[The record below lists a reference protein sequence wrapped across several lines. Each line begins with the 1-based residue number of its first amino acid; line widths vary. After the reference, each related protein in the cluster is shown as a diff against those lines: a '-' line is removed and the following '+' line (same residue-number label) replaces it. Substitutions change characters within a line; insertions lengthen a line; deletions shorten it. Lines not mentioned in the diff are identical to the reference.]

1 MTNIDMLHYINP
13 IVENVRK
20 TLLENQFASGG
31 LALGIIGG
39 TVAILRQLPKQ
50 LIDWA
55 YDRVVISVEVNSSD
69 NAYEWFAVWLG
80 KQPVQTKMRDLNL
93 KTRRASEEGG
103 FSLSDDVDAPKAL
116 LAPTN
121 GKFWIRFQGRRFWLS
136 ANREKMQGQNGLL
149 ASFHETLTIRT
160 FIWNRKFINDLI
172 GEAYR
177 STVKPEEKRVEI
189 MTPRWDDWNVRQRV
203 IPRAPESLVY
213 SDNLISKI
221 VSDAK
226 KFLESETW
234 YADMGIP
241 WRRGYL
247 LHGPAGNGKSSL
259 ITAVAGVLGKSICV
273 LNLSS
278 LSLTDDSL
286 TNLLGDAPDGSLILL
301 EDVDAVF
308 NQRNKAIGN
317 ESKLSFHGLLNAL
330 DGVTAQ
336 QGRLVFMTTNH
347 LEKLDPA
354 LVRPGR
360 ADAHFF
366 LGNASQVQVKRMLE
380 RFYPG
385 IEAQVALTLAARVP
399 ENTFSM
405 AKIQEFMLRHR
416 DDLPGAM
423 ENWNELE
430 DGVAVTRA

>member
-13 IVENVRK
+13 IFENVRK

-39 TVAILRQLPKQ
+39 TVAMLRQLPKQ

-69 NAYEWFAVWLG
+69 QAYEWFAVWLG
-80 KQPVQTKMRDLNL
+80 KQPVQLKMRDLNL

-103 FSLSDDVDAPKAL
+103 FSLGEEEDAPKAL

-121 GKFWIRFQGRRFWLS
+121 GKFWIRFQGKQFWLS

-160 FIWNRKFINDLI
+160 FFWNRPVIHDLI
-172 GEAYR
+172 SEAYR

-226 KFLESETW
+226 KFLESEAW

-247 LHGPAGNGKSSL
+247 LHGPPGNGKSSL

-273 LNLSS
+273 MNLSS

-308 NQRNKAIGN
+308 NQRNKASGN
-317 ESKLSFHGLLNAL
+317 ESKLSFNGLLNAL

-366 LGNASQVQVKRMLE
+366 LGNASQAQVKRMLE

-385 IEAQVALTLAARVP
+385 IEAQEAESLAARVP

>member
-1 MTNIDMLHYINP
+1 MTNIDILHYINP
-13 IVENVRK
+13 IIDSVRK

-39 TVAILRQLPKQ
+39 TVAMLRQLPKQ

-55 YDRVVISVEVNSSD
+55 YERVVISIEVNSSD
-69 NAYEWFAVWLG
+69 QAYEWFAVWLG
-80 KQPVQTKMRDLNL
+80 KQPVQLKMRDLNL

-103 FSLSDDVDAPKAL
+103 FSLGEEADAPKAL

-121 GKFWIRFQGRRFWLS
+121 GKFWIRFQGRPFWLS

-149 ASFHETLTIRT
+149 ASFHETLTVRT
-160 FIWNRKFINDLI
+160 FVWNRAFVNDLI
-172 GEAYR
+172 AEAYR

-213 SDNLISKI
+213 SDNLLENI
-221 VSDAK
+221 VADAK
-226 KFLESETW
+226 KFLESEAW

-247 LHGPAGNGKSSL
+247 LHGPPGNGKSSL

-308 NQRNKAIGN
+308 NQRNKASGN
-317 ESKLSFHGLLNAL
+317 ESKLSFNGLLNAL

-336 QGRLVFMTTNH
+336 QGRLVFLTTNH

-366 LGNASQVQVKRMLE
+366 LNNASQMQVQKMLT
-380 RFYPG
+380 RFYPS
-385 IEAQVALTLAARVP
+385 ITSEQAASLAARVP
-399 ENTFSM
+399 EHALSM

-416 DDLPGAM
+416 DDLAGAM
-423 ENWNELE
+423 ADWKELE
-430 DGVAVTRA
+430 EARVSVQA

>member
-13 IVENVRK
+13 IIDSLRK

-39 TVAILRQLPKQ
+39 TVAILRQLPQ
-50 LIDWA
+50 QVINWA

-69 NAYEWFAVWLG
+69 DAYEWFAVWLG

-93 KTRRASEEGG
+93 KTRRASAEGG
-103 FSLSDDVDAPKAL
+103 FSLGENPDAPKAL

-121 GKFWIRFQGRRFWLS
+121 GKFWIRFQGKQFWLC

-160 FIWNRKFINDLI
+160 FFWNRPVIHDLI
-172 GEAYR
+172 SEAYR

-213 SDNLISKI
+213 SDNLLENI
-221 VSDAK
+221 VTDAK
-226 KFLESETW
+226 KFLDSEAW
-234 YADMGIP
+234 YSDMGIP

-247 LHGPAGNGKSSL
+247 LHGPPGNGKSSL

-308 NQRNKAIGN
+308 NQRNKASGN
-317 ESKLSFHGLLNAL
+317 ESKLSFNGLLNAL

-336 QGRLVFMTTNH
+336 QGRLVFLTTNH

-366 LGNASQVQVKRMLE
+366 LNNASQTQVQKMLE
-380 RFYPG
+380 RFYPN
-385 IEAQVALTLAARVP
+385 ITLDQAVTLASRVP
-399 ENTFSM
+399 EHALSM

-416 DDLPGAM
+416 DNLAGAM
-423 ENWNELE
+423 TDWSELE
-430 DGVAVTRA
+430 GANVAVHA

>member
-13 IVENVRK
+13 IFENVRK

-39 TVAILRQLPKQ
+39 TVAMLRQLPKQ

-69 NAYEWFAVWLG
+69 QAYEWFAVWLG
-80 KQPVQTKMRDLNL
+80 KQPVQLKMRDLNL

-103 FSLSDDVDAPKAL
+103 FTLGEEEDAPKAL

-121 GKFWIRFQGRRFWLS
+121 GKFWIRFQGKQFWLS

-160 FIWNRKFINDLI
+160 FFWNRPVIHDLI
-172 GEAYR
+172 SEAYR

-247 LHGPAGNGKSSL
+247 LHGPPGNGKSSL

-273 LNLSS
+273 MNLSS

-308 NQRNKAIGN
+308 NQRNKASGN
-317 ESKLSFHGLLNAL
+317 ESKLSFNGLLNAL

-366 LGNASQVQVKRMLE
+366 LGNASQAQVKRMLE

-385 IEAQVALTLAARVP
+385 IEVQEAESLAARVP

-430 DGVAVTRA
+430 TVAAIARA

>member
-1 MTNIDMLHYINP
+1 MTNLDLLHYINP
-13 IVENVRK
+13 IVESVRK

-39 TVAILRQLPKQ
+39 TVAILRQFPKQ
-50 LIDWA
+50 VIDWV
-55 YDRVVISVEVNSSD
+55 YDRMVISVEVASSD

-103 FSLSDDVDAPKAL
+103 FSLGSDADAPKAL

-121 GKFWIRFQGRRFWLS
+121 GKFWIRFQGRQFWLS

-160 FIWNRKFINDLI
+160 FFWNRPLI
-172 GEAYR
+172 QNLIAEAYR

-213 SDNLISKI
+213 SDNLLEKI
-221 VSDAK
+221 VNDAK

-247 LHGPAGNGKSSL
+247 LHGPPGNGKSSL

-278 LSLTDDSL
+278 LSLTDDNL

-308 NQRNKAIGN
+308 KGRDKASGN
-317 ESKLSFHGLLNAL
+317 ESKLSFNGLLNAL

-336 QGRLVFMTTNH
+336 QGRLVFLTTNH

-366 LGNASQVQVKRMLE
+366 LGNASQNQVQRMLM
-380 RFYPG
+380 RFYPSVTTEQASG
-385 IEAQVALTLAARVP
+385 LAARVP
-399 ENTFSM
+399 MNTLSM
-405 AKIQEFMLRHR
+405 AKIQEFLLRHR
-416 DDLPGAM
+416 DDLDGAIAD
-423 ENWNELE
+423 WNELE
-430 DGVAVTRA
+430 NVLVARV